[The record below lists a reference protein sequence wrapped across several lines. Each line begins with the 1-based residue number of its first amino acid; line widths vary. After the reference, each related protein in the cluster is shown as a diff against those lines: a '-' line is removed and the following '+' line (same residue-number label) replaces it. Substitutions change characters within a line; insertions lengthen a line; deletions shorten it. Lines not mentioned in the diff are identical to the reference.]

1 MAAMSAGLRPLS
13 RPLRWFLILVGVGGA
28 VLAADKSWRT
38 DLRFEFKAADWW
50 SNISAVETPT
60 ADIALAAGPAN
71 HRAAELSMG
80 QLLHG
85 LLFSK
90 PSTGWRLEAENTNS
104 TSAWMTQ
111 QSGGTFTS
119 AQATDYLQPV
129 TFSAGFVTGRMA
141 APADPSGGPTT
152 TGVWISNASGNW
164 GTSTNWQS
172 GVIPQGN
179 TAAARFDELN
189 ITTDVTVTNEVPR
202 TIGRIQIGDTNLT
215 NHYNITGSTLTF
227 DNAFDGHGTI
237 IQAAGSAGDTI
248 SAPLLL
254 NQDLTIENFSTN
266 VFTLSGSITANATP
280 PTSAVIEFVAGN
292 VNVSGNMS
300 DGSGTALGVRVD
312 AGTVT
317 LSGTNSYTRQTFVNN
332 SALLLVNGDNSA
344 ATGPVVVTGQGT
356 LGGTGKIG
364 GDVSMFGNSIITGGT
379 TTTVGTLTMLGNA
392 FLVDGENGGGTYVAN
407 LSGSLSDLLA
417 ISGSLTLGKGSFLDI
432 HGPADG
438 STTYVLA
445 TFASHSDIF
454 ETVTGMPA
462 NYSLVYNSTDLELVP
477 IPEPSTWIGGALAL
491 GAIGL
496 ALPSR
501 KVKTPRS

>member
-1 MAAMSAGLRPLS
+1 MHAAPRRIW
-13 RPLRWFLILVGVGGA
+13 RPLRSFLILTCVAGA
-28 VLAADKSWRT
+28 LLAADNTWLS
-38 DLRFEFKAADWW
+38 DLRFNVSASDWW
-50 SNISAVETPT
+50 SNITPFEMPT
-60 ADIALAAGPAN
+60 ADVAIAPEPAN
-71 HRAAELSMG
+71 HRTPELSMSR
-80 QLLHG
+80 LLNG

-90 PSTGWRLEAENTNS
+90 PSNSWRLDPEKTEL

-111 QSGGTFTS
+111 QSGGTFSSGQT
-119 AQATDYLQPV
+119 TDYLQPV
-129 TFSAGFVTGRMA
+129 TFSAGFVTGRTA
-141 APADPSGGPTT
+141 PVPADPSGGPTT
-152 TGVWISNASGNW
+152 TGVWISNVSGNW

-172 GVIPQGN
+172 GTIPQGN
-179 TAAARFDELN
+179 TAAARFDQLN

-227 DNAFDGHGTI
+227 DNVFDGHGTI

-254 NQDLTIENFSTN
+254 NQDLMIENFSTN

-280 PTSAVIEFVAGN
+280 PTSAVIQFVAGN

-312 AGTVT
+312 AGIVT

-417 ISGSLTLGKGSFLDI
+417 ISGSLTLGRGSFLNI
-432 HGPADG
+432 QGPADG
-438 STTYVLA
+438 TTTYVLA

-477 IPEPSTWIGGALAL
+477 IPEPSTWIGGVLAL
-491 GAIGL
+491 GAIGFVARRRLCSRL
-496 ALPSR
+496 A
-501 KVKTPRS
+501 

>member
-1 MAAMSAGLRPLS
+1 MAAMHASPRRVS
-13 RPLRWFLILVGVGGA
+13 RPLRWVLLLICAGGA
-28 VLAADKSWRT
+28 VLAADKTWWT
-38 DLRFEFKAADWW
+38 DLPFEFKAADWW
-50 SNISAVETPT
+50 SNISAVEAPN
-60 ADIALAAGPAN
+60 ADLAIAPGPAN

-104 TSAWMTQ
+104 TSAWLTQ

-119 AQATDYLQPV
+119 AQASDYLQPV

-141 APADPSGGPTT
+141 PVPNDPTGGPTT
-152 TGVWISNASGNW
+152 TGNWISNASGMW
-164 GTSTNWQS
+164 GTSTNWQF
-172 GVIPQGN
+172 GTVPQGN
-179 TAAARFDELN
+179 TAAARFDRLD
-189 ITTDVTVTNEVPR
+189 ITTDVTVTNETPR
-202 TIGRIQIGDTNLT
+202 TIGIIQVGDTNGT

-227 DNAFDGHGTI
+227 DNAFDGHGTL
-237 IQAAGSAGDTI
+237 IQATGSAGDTI

-254 NQDLTIENFSTN
+254 NQDLTVENFSTK

-280 PTSAVIEFVAGN
+280 PTSAVIQFTAGN
-292 VNVSGNMS
+292 VNVTGNMS

-312 AGTVT
+312 AGVVT

-332 SALLLVNGDNSA
+332 SAQLLVNGDNSA

-356 LGGTGKIG
+356 LGGIGKIG
-364 GDVSMFGNSIITGGT
+364 GDVSMFGNSIITGAT
-379 TTTVGTLTMLGNA
+379 TTTVGTLTMLGNV
-392 FLVDGENGGGTYVAN
+392 FMVDGENGGGTYIAN

-417 ISGSLTLGKGSFLDI
+417 ISGSLTLGTGSFLNI
-432 HGPADG
+432 NGSADG
-438 STTYVLA
+438 TTTYVLA

-477 IPEPSTWIGGALAL
+477 IPEPSTWIGAALAL
-491 GAIGL
+491 GAIGFVARRRL
-496 ALPSR
+496 RAGSA
-501 KVKTPRS
+501 